1 MHPKDW
7 ANPGRVRVLVKESG
21 RARSSKV
28 KNKHHLY
35 TLISAHLK
43 AHPTTPEMPLRLR
56 IQGMP
61 PPTGPAPPPAVPRG
75 WKMGDILPL
84 HSPALSGGG
93 VSENILKDV
102 MQEMQGAGGPGGL
115 ASLMGGAGGG
125 GSGLEGGNVEGP
137 TAGKRR
143 REKKK

>member
-1 MHPKDW
+1 MYVGDM
-7 ANPGRVRVLVKESG
+7 AE
-21 RARSSKV
+21 
-28 KNKHHLY
+28 HHLY

-61 PPTGPAPPPAVPRG
+61 PPTGPTPPPAVPRG
-75 WKMGDILPL
+75 WKMGSVLPL

-93 VSENILKDV
+93 VRENILKDV

-125 GSGLEGGNVEGP
+125 ASGSGGGSVEGP

>member
-1 MHPKDW
+1 
-7 ANPGRVRVLVKESG
+7 
-21 RARSSKV
+21 
-28 KNKHHLY
+28 
-35 TLISAHLK
+35 
-43 AHPTTPEMPLRLR
+43 
-56 IQGMP
+56 
-61 PPTGPAPPPAVPRG
+61 
-75 WKMGDILPL
+75 MGSVLPL

-93 VSENILKDV
+93 VRENILKDV

-125 GSGLEGGNVEGP
+125 ASGSGGGGVDGP